1 MKFRSYLAAGFAF
14 FAALAMADGARAELK
29 VGDTAPDFKLPGSD
43 GQSYKLSDYKGKQVV
58 VLAWF
63 PKAFT
68 GG

>member
-1 MKFRSYLAAGFAF
+1 MRKLITASAVLGL
-14 FAALAMADGARAELK
+14 ALAGTSAGAADLK
-29 VGDTAPDFKLPGSD
+29 TGDEAPAFSLPGSD
-43 GQSYKLSDYKGKQVV
+43 GKTYSLKDYKGTQVV

>member
-1 MKFRSYLAAGFAF
+1 MFKFIILTMVLS
-14 FAALAMADGARAELK
+14 LAMAWGATNAAELK
-29 VGDTAPDFKLPGSD
+29 PGDDAPAFSLPGSD
-43 GQSYKLSDYKGKQVV
+43 GKTHSLKDFRGKQMV

>member
-1 MKFRSYLAAGFAF
+1 MMRKLITASALLSLTLAAGSA
-14 FAALAMADGARAELK
+14 GAAELK
-29 VGDTAPDFKLPGSD
+29 PGDEAPSFSLPGSD
-43 GQSYKLSDYKGKQVV
+43 GKTHSLKDYKGKQVV

>member
-14 FAALAMADGARAELK
+14 VAALAMADGATAELK
-29 VGDTAPDFKLPGSD
+29 VGAASPNFKLPGSD
-43 GQSYKLSDYKGKQVV
+43 GQSYKLSDYEGKQMV